1 MTADPKLTHVNE
13 FVTATV
19 TEPAKPTKR
28 PRLYVWMDTQT
39 DAAQVY
45 TTSFGRTVPDRPG
58 VALPDWLLVTI
69 PGEDEVPHDPSPVR
83 LAELI
88 RQRGDA
94 QERNRD
100 LVGIIATITRERDEA
115 RAECVKIAR
124 HRDAV
129 ATERETLRQQ
139 LADERKA
146 ARNMLGSLKYASG
159 IFDGQIAAAE
169 ARLKNGGVA

>member
-69 PGEDEVPHDPSPVR
+69 PGEDEVC
-83 LAELI
+83 
-88 RQRGDA
+88 DA
-94 QERNRD
+94 KKITIND
-100 LVGIIATITRERDEA
+100 LDSFSRIEIANLTRERDEA